1 MQAYLRVN
9 VDSIKGLFGLM
20 SARASTLGS
29 TTRAARATLYGM
41 SESALG
47 DLEPGNRVPTAD
59 EIEEISSAFTALGMS
74 MYPDD
79 IASLPATQP

>member
-41 SESALG
+41 SESALS
-47 DLEPGNRVPTAD
+47 DLEPGNRVPTSD
-59 EIEEISSAFTALGMS
+59 EVTEISGAFTALGMS